1 MKEVWSDIS
10 YIIFDLSNH
19 NHPQIWTKSREKYWN
34 DSIWFWFW
42 FTLIHNS
49 LDIYSFCDSI
59 WFYSYWFGFILIRR
73 QSRFTR
79 GSWFISESKIK
90 SNQKSKVGESW
101 FTHCRIIGW
110 FDFESKWIANQ
121 ACPTCK
127 CPYLELHITW
137 FLMISLLDFS
147 IITFYRLFHL

>member
-1 MKEVWSDIS
+1 MDEVKGKI
-10 YIIFDLSNH
+10 L
-19 NHPQIWTKSREKYWN
+19 K
-34 DSIWFWFW
+34 WFNLILI
-42 FTLIHNS
+42 LIHFDS
-49 LDIYSFCDSI
+49 QFLGYLFILICDSI